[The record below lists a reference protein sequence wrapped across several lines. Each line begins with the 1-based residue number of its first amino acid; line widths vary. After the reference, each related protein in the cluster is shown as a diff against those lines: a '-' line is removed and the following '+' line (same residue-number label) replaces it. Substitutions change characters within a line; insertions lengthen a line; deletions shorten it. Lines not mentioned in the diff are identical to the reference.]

1 MTVRFLTITWNTNFA
16 NPNSESFQNLREI
29 IQQKV
34 RISSLLK
41 NLQCTKHMVQS
52 SSVNSN
58 LFFYTDLFAVW
69 PRIKLHPRRSV
80 PSFQVCASFR
90 SRDSIHQSLSFLT
103 CYSTRNTSPSVS
115 QSYASRYLLN
125 KLQGC
130 YIADHILFKFK
141 LS

>member
-1 MTVRFLTITWNTNFA
+1 MFFCCPFSCTGKHDGSISYNNMEHELCQPEQREF
-16 NPNSESFQNLREI
+16 SEFKGNYSTEGEI
-29 IQQKV
+29 
-34 RISSLLK
+34 SPLLK

-115 QSYASRYLLN
+115 QS
-125 KLQGC
+125 
-130 YIADHILFKFK
+130 
-141 LS
+141 